1 MHSDVPP
8 SQCDWTF
15 EKTTQRFFSH
25 LSPSSSSLLQG
36 FHSVCVVDI
45 PCHKRKP
52 VTPVPPPTP
61 RRVLLS
67 QKALATPVM
76 DDECAE
82 AVEEKEC
89 EKEAEEKTEKEAEK
103 KTEKEAEEKTEKDT
117 EEKTEKEAEE
127 NNEREEETH
136 TTLQPTENVFL
147 HQSVLAL
154 RSLMAAP
161 PTPLPSS
168 LQLLL
173 QLPFIAAQLTASP
186 LYSPDAVKTA
196 LLASLAIP
204 SDSIHTFLATLWRA
218 IAPPPAISFSHP
230 VFRDDFYLRFYNR
243 LRLAESLFVRFVAA
257 LYRRSAFRALRPAAL
272 RATLR
277 NAHKVMKRE
286 LEGCFPCTASLE
298 VRPDSDSSGIA
309 RVFDRSAYRNEPQ
322 SQPWRRAGRMT
333 RRVWVPCVR
342 PQNQHDCHESAY
354 VADYTWESN
363 TVLSVG
369 RGW

>member
-25 LSPSSSSLLQG
+25 LSPSSSSLLQS

-52 VTPVPPPTP
+52 VTPVSSPTP

-67 QKALATPVM
+67 QKALATPMV
-76 DDECAE
+76 DEEGDECVEDA
-82 AVEEKEC
+82 EEKNEKETEEKS
-89 EKEAEEKTEKEAEK
+89 EKEAEGRNEK
-103 KTEKEAEEKTEKDT
+103 
-117 EEKTEKEAEE
+117 
-127 NNEREEETH
+127 EEETH

-173 QLPFIAAQLTASP
+173 QLPFIAAHLTASP
-186 LYSPDAVKTA
+186 LYSPDAVKSA

-218 IAPPPAISFSHP
+218 IAPPSVISFSHP

-298 VRPDSDSSGIA
+298 VWLDSGNSGIA

-322 SQPWRRAGRMT
+322 SQPWR
-333 RRVWVPCVR
+333 
-342 PQNQHDCHESAY
+342 
-354 VADYTWESN
+354 
-363 TVLSVG
+363 
-369 RGW
+369 

>member
-25 LSPSSSSLLQG
+25 LSPSSSSLLQS

-52 VTPVPPPTP
+52 VTPVSSPTP

-76 DDECAE
+76 DEEGNEC
-82 AVEEKEC
+82 VED
-89 EKEAEEKTEKEAEK
+89 AEEKNEK
-103 KTEKEAEEKTEKDT
+103 
-117 EEKTEKEAEE
+117 
-127 NNEREEETH
+127 EEETH

-173 QLPFIAAQLTASP
+173 QLPFIAAHLTASP
-186 LYSPDAVKTA
+186 LYSPDAVKSA

-218 IAPPPAISFSHP
+218 IAPPPVISFSHL

-243 LRLAESLFVRFVAA
+243 LRLAESLFVRFVTA

-298 VRPDSDSSGIA
+298 VRLDSGNSGIA

-322 SQPWRRAGRMT
+322 SQPWR
-333 RRVWVPCVR
+333 
-342 PQNQHDCHESAY
+342 
-354 VADYTWESN
+354 
-363 TVLSVG
+363 
-369 RGW
+369 

>member
-1 MHSDVPP
+1 MLFVPYSSEPSSYDECFRAFLPPIRCARLFPLCADGLHEKSLLVLHSDVPP

-25 LSPSSSSLLQG
+25 LSPSSSSLLQS

-52 VTPVPPPTP
+52 VTPVSSPTP

-76 DDECAE
+76 DEEGNECVEDA
-82 AVEEKEC
+82 EEKNEKETEEKS
-89 EKEAEEKTEKEAEK
+89 EKEAEGRNEK
-103 KTEKEAEEKTEKDT
+103 
-117 EEKTEKEAEE
+117 
-127 NNEREEETH
+127 EEETH
-136 TTLQPTENVFL
+136 TTIQPTENVFL

-161 PTPLPSS
+161 PMPLPSS

-173 QLPFIAAQLTASP
+173 QLPFIAAHLTASP
-186 LYSPDAVKTA
+186 LYSPDAVKSA

-218 IAPPPAISFSHP
+218 IAPPSVISFSHP

-298 VRPDSDSSGIA
+298 VRLDSGNSGIA
-309 RVFDRSAYRNEPQ
+309 RVFDRSVYRNEPQ
-322 SQPWRRAGRMT
+322 SQPWR
-333 RRVWVPCVR
+333 
-342 PQNQHDCHESAY
+342 
-354 VADYTWESN
+354 
-363 TVLSVG
+363 
-369 RGW
+369 

>member
-25 LSPSSSSLLQG
+25 LSPSSSSLLQS

-52 VTPVPPPTP
+52 VTPVSSPTP

-76 DDECAE
+76 DEEGNECVEDA
-82 AVEEKEC
+82 EEKNEKETEEKS
-89 EKEAEEKTEKEAEK
+89 EKEAEGRNEK
-103 KTEKEAEEKTEKDT
+103 
-117 EEKTEKEAEE
+117 
-127 NNEREEETH
+127 EEETH
-136 TTLQPTENVFL
+136 TTIQPTENVFL

-186 LYSPDAVKTA
+186 LYSPDAVKSA

-218 IAPPPAISFSHP
+218 IAPPPVISFSHP

-243 LRLAESLFVRFVAA
+243 LRLAESLFVRFVTA

-298 VRPDSDSSGIA
+298 VRLDSGNSGIA

-322 SQPWRRAGRMT
+322 SQPWR
-333 RRVWVPCVR
+333 
-342 PQNQHDCHESAY
+342 
-354 VADYTWESN
+354 
-363 TVLSVG
+363 
-369 RGW
+369 

>member
-1 MHSDVPP
+1 MLFVPYSSEPSSYDECFRAFLPPIRCARLFPLCADGLHEKSLLVLHSDVPP

-25 LSPSSSSLLQG
+25 LSPSSSSLLQS

-52 VTPVPPPTP
+52 VTPVSSPTP

-67 QKALATPVM
+67 QKVLATPVM
-76 DDECAE
+76 DEEGNECVEDA
-82 AVEEKEC
+82 EEKN
-89 EKEAEEKTEKEAEK
+89 EKEAEEKSEKEAEGRN
-103 KTEKEAEEKTEKDT
+103 EK
-117 EEKTEKEAEE
+117 
-127 NNEREEETH
+127 EEETH
-136 TTLQPTENVFL
+136 TTIQPTENVFL

-186 LYSPDAVKTA
+186 LYSPDAVKSA

-218 IAPPPAISFSHP
+218 IAPPSVISFSHP

-298 VRPDSDSSGIA
+298 VRLDSGNSGIA

-322 SQPWRRAGRMT
+322 SQPWR
-333 RRVWVPCVR
+333 
-342 PQNQHDCHESAY
+342 
-354 VADYTWESN
+354 
-363 TVLSVG
+363 
-369 RGW
+369 

>member
-1 MHSDVPP
+1 MLFVPYSSEPSSYDECFRAFLPPIRCARLFPLCADGLHEKSLLVLHSDVPP

-25 LSPSSSSLLQG
+25 LSPSSSSLLQS

-52 VTPVPPPTP
+52 VTPVSSPTP

-76 DDECAE
+76 DEEGNECVEDA
-82 AVEEKEC
+82 EEKNEKETEEKS
-89 EKEAEEKTEKEAEK
+89 EKEAEGRNEK
-103 KTEKEAEEKTEKDT
+103 
-117 EEKTEKEAEE
+117 
-127 NNEREEETH
+127 EEETH
-136 TTLQPTENVFL
+136 TTIQPTENVFL

-186 LYSPDAVKTA
+186 LYSPDAVKSA

-218 IAPPPAISFSHP
+218 IAPPSVISFSHP

-298 VRPDSDSSGIA
+298 VRLDSGNSGIA

-322 SQPWRRAGRMT
+322 SQPWR
-333 RRVWVPCVR
+333 
-342 PQNQHDCHESAY
+342 
-354 VADYTWESN
+354 
-363 TVLSVG
+363 
-369 RGW
+369 

>member
-25 LSPSSSSLLQG
+25 LSPSSSSLLQS

-52 VTPVPPPTP
+52 VTPVSSPTP

-76 DDECAE
+76 DEEGNECVEDA
-82 AVEEKEC
+82 EEKNEKETEEKS
-89 EKEAEEKTEKEAEK
+89 EKEAEGRNEK
-103 KTEKEAEEKTEKDT
+103 
-117 EEKTEKEAEE
+117 
-127 NNEREEETH
+127 EEETH
-136 TTLQPTENVFL
+136 TTIQPTENVFL

-186 LYSPDAVKTA
+186 LYSPDAVKSA

-218 IAPPPAISFSHP
+218 IAPPPVISFSHP

-298 VRPDSDSSGIA
+298 VWLDSGNSGIA

-322 SQPWRRAGRMT
+322 SQPWR
-333 RRVWVPCVR
+333 
-342 PQNQHDCHESAY
+342 
-354 VADYTWESN
+354 
-363 TVLSVG
+363 
-369 RGW
+369 

>member
-1 MHSDVPP
+1 MLFVPYSSEPSSYDECFRAFLPPIRCARLSPLCTDGLHEKYLLVLHSDVPP

-25 LSPSSSSLLQG
+25 LSPSSSSLLQS

-52 VTPVPPPTP
+52 VTPVSSPTP

-76 DDECAE
+76 DEEGNECVEDA
-82 AVEEKEC
+82 EEKNEKETEEKS
-89 EKEAEEKTEKEAEK
+89 EKEAEGRNEK
-103 KTEKEAEEKTEKDT
+103 
-117 EEKTEKEAEE
+117 
-127 NNEREEETH
+127 EEETH
-136 TTLQPTENVFL
+136 TTIQPTENVFL

-186 LYSPDAVKTA
+186 LYSPDAVKSA

-218 IAPPPAISFSHP
+218 IAPPSVISFSHP

-298 VRPDSDSSGIA
+298 VRLDSGNSGIA

-322 SQPWRRAGRMT
+322 SQPWR
-333 RRVWVPCVR
+333 
-342 PQNQHDCHESAY
+342 
-354 VADYTWESN
+354 
-363 TVLSVG
+363 
-369 RGW
+369 

>member
-25 LSPSSSSLLQG
+25 LSPSSSSLLQS

-52 VTPVPPPTP
+52 VTPVSSPTP

-76 DDECAE
+76 DEEGNECVEDA
-82 AVEEKEC
+82 EEKS
-89 EKEAEEKTEKEAEK
+89 EKEAEGRNEK
-103 KTEKEAEEKTEKDT
+103 
-117 EEKTEKEAEE
+117 
-127 NNEREEETH
+127 EEETH
-136 TTLQPTENVFL
+136 TTIQPTENVFL

-186 LYSPDAVKTA
+186 LYSPDAVKSA

-218 IAPPPAISFSHP
+218 IAPPSVISFSHP

-298 VRPDSDSSGIA
+298 VRLDSGNSGIA

-322 SQPWRRAGRMT
+322 SQPWR
-333 RRVWVPCVR
+333 
-342 PQNQHDCHESAY
+342 
-354 VADYTWESN
+354 
-363 TVLSVG
+363 
-369 RGW
+369 

>member
-25 LSPSSSSLLQG
+25 LSPSSSSLLQS

-52 VTPVPPPTP
+52 VTPVSSPTP

-76 DDECAE
+76 DEEGNECVEDA
-82 AVEEKEC
+82 EEKNEKETEEKS
-89 EKEAEEKTEKEAEK
+89 EKEAEGRNEK
-103 KTEKEAEEKTEKDT
+103 
-117 EEKTEKEAEE
+117 
-127 NNEREEETH
+127 EEETH

-173 QLPFIAAQLTASP
+173 QLPFIAAHLTASP
-186 LYSPDAVKTA
+186 LYSPDAVKSA

-218 IAPPPAISFSHP
+218 IAPPSVISFSHP

-298 VRPDSDSSGIA
+298 VWLDSGNSGIA

-322 SQPWRRAGRMT
+322 SQPWR
-333 RRVWVPCVR
+333 
-342 PQNQHDCHESAY
+342 
-354 VADYTWESN
+354 
-363 TVLSVG
+363 
-369 RGW
+369 

>member
-25 LSPSSSSLLQG
+25 LSPSSSSLLQS

-52 VTPVPPPTP
+52 VTPVSSPTP

-76 DDECAE
+76 DEEGNECVEDA
-82 AVEEKEC
+82 EEKN
-89 EKEAEEKTEKEAEK
+89 EKEAEGRNEQETEEKSEKEAEGRN
-103 KTEKEAEEKTEKDT
+103 EK
-117 EEKTEKEAEE
+117 
-127 NNEREEETH
+127 EEETH
-136 TTLQPTENVFL
+136 TTIQPTENVFL

-186 LYSPDAVKTA
+186 LYSPDAVKSA

-218 IAPPPAISFSHP
+218 IAPPPVISFSHP

-298 VRPDSDSSGIA
+298 VRLDSGNSGIA

-322 SQPWRRAGRMT
+322 SQPWR
-333 RRVWVPCVR
+333 
-342 PQNQHDCHESAY
+342 
-354 VADYTWESN
+354 
-363 TVLSVG
+363 
-369 RGW
+369 

>member
-1 MHSDVPP
+1 M
-8 SQCDWTF
+8 
-15 EKTTQRFFSH
+15 
-25 LSPSSSSLLQG
+25 
-36 FHSVCVVDI
+36 DI

-52 VTPVPPPTP
+52 VTPVSSPTP

-67 QKALATPVM
+67 QKALATPMV
-76 DDECAE
+76 DEEGDECVEDA
-82 AVEEKEC
+82 EEKNEK
-89 EKEAEEKTEKEAEK
+89 ETEEKSEKETEEKIAKEAEERNEK
-103 KTEKEAEEKTEKDT
+103 
-117 EEKTEKEAEE
+117 
-127 NNEREEETH
+127 EEETH

-186 LYSPDAVKTA
+186 LYSPDAVKSA

-218 IAPPPAISFSHP
+218 IAPPPVISFSHP

-243 LRLAESLFVRFVAA
+243 LRLAESLFVRFVTA

-298 VRPDSDSSGIA
+298 VWLDSGNSGIA

-322 SQPWRRAGRMT
+322 SQPWR
-333 RRVWVPCVR
+333 
-342 PQNQHDCHESAY
+342 
-354 VADYTWESN
+354 
-363 TVLSVG
+363 
-369 RGW
+369 

>member
-1 MHSDVPP
+1 MLFVPYSSEPSSYDECFRVFLPPIRCARLFPLCADGLHEKSLLVLHSDVPP

-25 LSPSSSSLLQG
+25 LSPSSSSLLQS

-52 VTPVPPPTP
+52 VTPVSSPTP

-76 DDECAE
+76 DEEGNECVEDA
-82 AVEEKEC
+82 EEKNEKETEEKS
-89 EKEAEEKTEKEAEK
+89 EKEAEGRNEK
-103 KTEKEAEEKTEKDT
+103 
-117 EEKTEKEAEE
+117 
-127 NNEREEETH
+127 EEETH
-136 TTLQPTENVFL
+136 TTIQPTENVFL

-186 LYSPDAVKTA
+186 LYSPDAVKSA

-204 SDSIHTFLATLWRA
+204 SDSIHTLLATLWRA
-218 IAPPPAISFSHP
+218 IAPPSVISFSHP

-298 VRPDSDSSGIA
+298 VRLDSGNSGIA

-322 SQPWRRAGRMT
+322 SQPWR
-333 RRVWVPCVR
+333 
-342 PQNQHDCHESAY
+342 
-354 VADYTWESN
+354 
-363 TVLSVG
+363 
-369 RGW
+369 

>member
-1 MHSDVPP
+1 M
-8 SQCDWTF
+8 
-15 EKTTQRFFSH
+15 
-25 LSPSSSSLLQG
+25 LQS

-52 VTPVPPPTP
+52 VTPVSSPTP

-76 DDECAE
+76 DEEGNECVEDA
-82 AVEEKEC
+82 EEKN
-89 EKEAEEKTEKEAEK
+89 EKEAEEKSEKEAEGRN
-103 KTEKEAEEKTEKDT
+103 EK
-117 EEKTEKEAEE
+117 
-127 NNEREEETH
+127 EEETH
-136 TTLQPTENVFL
+136 TTIQPTENVFL

-186 LYSPDAVKTA
+186 LYSPDAVKSA

-218 IAPPPAISFSHP
+218 IAPPSVISFSHP

-298 VRPDSDSSGIA
+298 VRLDSGNSGIA

-322 SQPWRRAGRMT
+322 SQPWR
-333 RRVWVPCVR
+333 
-342 PQNQHDCHESAY
+342 
-354 VADYTWESN
+354 
-363 TVLSVG
+363 
-369 RGW
+369 

>member
-25 LSPSSSSLLQG
+25 LSPSSSSLLQS

-52 VTPVPPPTP
+52 VTPVSSPTP

-67 QKALATPVM
+67 QKALATPMV
-76 DDECAE
+76 DEEGDECVEDA
-82 AVEEKEC
+82 EEKNEK
-89 EKEAEEKTEKEAEK
+89 ETEEKIAKEAEERNEK
-103 KTEKEAEEKTEKDT
+103 
-117 EEKTEKEAEE
+117 
-127 NNEREEETH
+127 EEETH

-186 LYSPDAVKTA
+186 LYSPDAVKSA

-218 IAPPPAISFSHP
+218 IAPPPVISFSHP

-243 LRLAESLFVRFVAA
+243 LRLAESLFVRFVTA

-298 VRPDSDSSGIA
+298 VWLDSGNSGIA

-322 SQPWRRAGRMT
+322 SQPWR
-333 RRVWVPCVR
+333 
-342 PQNQHDCHESAY
+342 
-354 VADYTWESN
+354 
-363 TVLSVG
+363 
-369 RGW
+369 

>member
-1 MHSDVPP
+1 MLFVPYSPEPSSYDECFRAFLPPIRCARLSPLCADGLHEKSLLVLHSDVPP

-25 LSPSSSSLLQG
+25 LSPSSSSLLQS

-52 VTPVPPPTP
+52 VTPVSSPTP

-76 DDECAE
+76 DEEGNECVEDA
-82 AVEEKEC
+82 EEKNEK
-89 EKEAEEKTEKEAEK
+89 ETEEKIAKEAEERNEK
-103 KTEKEAEEKTEKDT
+103 
-117 EEKTEKEAEE
+117 
-127 NNEREEETH
+127 EEETH

-186 LYSPDAVKTA
+186 LYSPDAVKSA

-218 IAPPPAISFSHP
+218 IAPPSVISFSHP

-298 VRPDSDSSGIA
+298 VRLDSGNSGIA

-322 SQPWRRAGRMT
+322 SQPWR
-333 RRVWVPCVR
+333 
-342 PQNQHDCHESAY
+342 
-354 VADYTWESN
+354 
-363 TVLSVG
+363 
-369 RGW
+369 

>member
-25 LSPSSSSLLQG
+25 LSPSSSSLLQS

-52 VTPVPPPTP
+52 VTPVSSPTP

-76 DDECAE
+76 DEEGNECVEDA
-82 AVEEKEC
+82 EEKNDKETEEKS
-89 EKEAEEKTEKEAEK
+89 EKEAEGR
-103 KTEKEAEEKTEKDT
+103 
-117 EEKTEKEAEE
+117 
-127 NNEREEETH
+127 NEQEEETH
-136 TTLQPTENVFL
+136 TTIQPTENVFL

-186 LYSPDAVKTA
+186 LYSPDAVKSA

-218 IAPPPAISFSHP
+218 IAPPSVISFSHP

-298 VRPDSDSSGIA
+298 VRLDSGNSGIA

-322 SQPWRRAGRMT
+322 SQPWR
-333 RRVWVPCVR
+333 
-342 PQNQHDCHESAY
+342 
-354 VADYTWESN
+354 
-363 TVLSVG
+363 
-369 RGW
+369 

>member
-1 MHSDVPP
+1 MLFVPYSSEPSSYDECFRAFLPPIRCARLSPLCTDGLHEKSLLVLHSDVPP

-25 LSPSSSSLLQG
+25 LSPSSSSLLQS

-52 VTPVPPPTP
+52 VTPVSSPTP

-67 QKALATPVM
+67 QKALATPMV
-76 DDECAE
+76 DEEGDECVEDA
-82 AVEEKEC
+82 EEKNEK
-89 EKEAEEKTEKEAEK
+89 ETEEKSEKETEEKIAKEAEERNEK
-103 KTEKEAEEKTEKDT
+103 
-117 EEKTEKEAEE
+117 
-127 NNEREEETH
+127 EEETH

-186 LYSPDAVKTA
+186 LYSPDAVKSA

-218 IAPPPAISFSHP
+218 IAPPPVISFSHP

-243 LRLAESLFVRFVAA
+243 LRLAESLFVRFVTAF
-257 LYRRSAFRALRPAAL
+257 YRRSAFRALRPAAL

-298 VRPDSDSSGIA
+298 VWLDSGNSGIA

-322 SQPWRRAGRMT
+322 SQPWR
-333 RRVWVPCVR
+333 
-342 PQNQHDCHESAY
+342 
-354 VADYTWESN
+354 
-363 TVLSVG
+363 
-369 RGW
+369 

>member
-1 MHSDVPP
+1 MLFVPYSSEPSSYDECFRAFLPPIRCARLFPLCADGLHEKSLLVLHSDVPP

-25 LSPSSSSLLQG
+25 LSPSSSSLLQS

-52 VTPVPPPTP
+52 VTPVSSPTP

-76 DDECAE
+76 DEEGNECVEDA
-82 AVEEKEC
+82 EEKN
-89 EKEAEEKTEKEAEK
+89 EKEAEEKNECAEDS
-103 KTEKEAEEKTEKDT
+103 EEK
-117 EEKTEKEAEE
+117 
-127 NNEREEETH
+127 NEREEETH

-186 LYSPDAVKTA
+186 LYSPDAVKSA

-218 IAPPPAISFSHP
+218 IAPPSVISFSHP

-298 VRPDSDSSGIA
+298 VWLDSGNSGIA

-322 SQPWRRAGRMT
+322 SQPWR
-333 RRVWVPCVR
+333 
-342 PQNQHDCHESAY
+342 
-354 VADYTWESN
+354 
-363 TVLSVG
+363 
-369 RGW
+369 

>member
-25 LSPSSSSLLQG
+25 LSPSSSSLLQS

-52 VTPVPPPTP
+52 VTPVSSPTP

-67 QKALATPVM
+67 QKALATPMV
-76 DDECAE
+76 DEEGDECVEDA
-82 AVEEKEC
+82 EEKNEK
-89 EKEAEEKTEKEAEK
+89 ETEEKSEKETEEKIAKEAEERNEK
-103 KTEKEAEEKTEKDT
+103 
-117 EEKTEKEAEE
+117 
-127 NNEREEETH
+127 EEETH

-186 LYSPDAVKTA
+186 LYSPDAVKSA

-204 SDSIHTFLATLWRA
+204 SDSIHTFLATLWRT
-218 IAPPPAISFSHP
+218 IAPPPVISFSHP

-298 VRPDSDSSGIA
+298 VWLDSGNSGIA

-322 SQPWRRAGRMT
+322 SQPWR
-333 RRVWVPCVR
+333 
-342 PQNQHDCHESAY
+342 
-354 VADYTWESN
+354 
-363 TVLSVG
+363 
-369 RGW
+369 

>member
-25 LSPSSSSLLQG
+25 LSPSSSSLLQS

-52 VTPVPPPTP
+52 VTPVSSPTP

-67 QKALATPVM
+67 QKALATPMV
-76 DDECAE
+76 DEEGDEC
-82 AVEEKEC
+82 VED
-89 EKEAEEKTEKEAEK
+89 AEEKNEKE
-103 KTEKEAEEKTEKDT
+103 T
-117 EEKTEKEAEE
+117 EEKSEKETEE
-127 NNEREEETH
+127 RNEKEEETH

-186 LYSPDAVKTA
+186 LYSPDAVKSA

-218 IAPPPAISFSHP
+218 IAPPPVISFSHP

-243 LRLAESLFVRFVAA
+243 LRLAESLFVRFVTA

-298 VRPDSDSSGIA
+298 VWLDSGNSGIA

-322 SQPWRRAGRMT
+322 SQPWR
-333 RRVWVPCVR
+333 
-342 PQNQHDCHESAY
+342 
-354 VADYTWESN
+354 
-363 TVLSVG
+363 
-369 RGW
+369 

>member
-25 LSPSSSSLLQG
+25 LSPSSSSLLQS

-52 VTPVPPPTP
+52 VTPVSSPTP

-67 QKALATPVM
+67 QKALATPMV
-76 DDECAE
+76 DEEGNECVEDA
-82 AVEEKEC
+82 EEKN
-89 EKEAEEKTEKEAEK
+89 EKEAEEKNECAEDS
-103 KTEKEAEEKTEKDT
+103 EEK
-117 EEKTEKEAEE
+117 
-127 NNEREEETH
+127 NEREEETH
-136 TTLQPTENVFL
+136 TTIQPTENVFL

-186 LYSPDAVKTA
+186 LYSPDAVKSA

-218 IAPPPAISFSHP
+218 IAPPPVISFSHP

-286 LEGCFPCTASLE
+286 LDGCFPCTASLE
-298 VRPDSDSSGIA
+298 VRLDSGNSGIA

-322 SQPWRRAGRMT
+322 SQPWR
-333 RRVWVPCVR
+333 
-342 PQNQHDCHESAY
+342 
-354 VADYTWESN
+354 
-363 TVLSVG
+363 
-369 RGW
+369 

>member
-25 LSPSSSSLLQG
+25 LSPSSSSLLQS

-52 VTPVPPPTP
+52 VTPVSSPTP

-76 DDECAE
+76 DEEGNECVEDA
-82 AVEEKEC
+82 EEKNEKETEEKS
-89 EKEAEEKTEKEAEK
+89 EKEAEGRNEK
-103 KTEKEAEEKTEKDT
+103 
-117 EEKTEKEAEE
+117 
-127 NNEREEETH
+127 EEETH
-136 TTLQPTENVFL
+136 TTIQPTENVFL

-173 QLPFIAAQLTASP
+173 QLPFIAAHLTASP
-186 LYSPDAVKTA
+186 LYSPDAVKSA

-218 IAPPPAISFSHP
+218 IAPPPVISFSHP

-298 VRPDSDSSGIA
+298 VWLDSGNSGIA

-322 SQPWRRAGRMT
+322 SQPWR
-333 RRVWVPCVR
+333 
-342 PQNQHDCHESAY
+342 
-354 VADYTWESN
+354 
-363 TVLSVG
+363 
-369 RGW
+369 

>member
-25 LSPSSSSLLQG
+25 LSPSSSSLLQS

-52 VTPVPPPTP
+52 VTPVSSPTP

-76 DDECAE
+76 DEEGNECVEDA
-82 AVEEKEC
+82 EEKSEK
-89 EKEAEEKTEKEAEK
+89 ETEEKIAKEAEERNEK
-103 KTEKEAEEKTEKDT
+103 
-117 EEKTEKEAEE
+117 
-127 NNEREEETH
+127 EEETH

-186 LYSPDAVKTA
+186 LYSPDAVKSA

-218 IAPPPAISFSHP
+218 IAPPPVISFSHP

-243 LRLAESLFVRFVAA
+243 LRLAESLFVRFVTA

-298 VRPDSDSSGIA
+298 VWLDSGNSGIA

-322 SQPWRRAGRMT
+322 SQPWR
-333 RRVWVPCVR
+333 
-342 PQNQHDCHESAY
+342 
-354 VADYTWESN
+354 
-363 TVLSVG
+363 
-369 RGW
+369 

>member
-1 MHSDVPP
+1 MLFVPYSSEPSSYDECFRAFLPPIRCARLFPLCADGLHEKSLLVLHSDVPP

-25 LSPSSSSLLQG
+25 LSPSSSSLLQS

-52 VTPVPPPTP
+52 VTPVSSPTP

-76 DDECAE
+76 DEEGDECVEDA
-82 AVEEKEC
+82 EEKNEK
-89 EKEAEEKTEKEAEK
+89 ETEEKSEKETEEKIAKEAEERNEK
-103 KTEKEAEEKTEKDT
+103 
-117 EEKTEKEAEE
+117 
-127 NNEREEETH
+127 EEETH

-186 LYSPDAVKTA
+186 LYSPDAVKSA

-218 IAPPPAISFSHP
+218 IAPPSVISFSHP

-243 LRLAESLFVRFVAA
+243 LRLAESLFVRFVAT

-298 VRPDSDSSGIA
+298 VWLDSGNSGIA

-322 SQPWRRAGRMT
+322 SQP
-333 RRVWVPCVR
+333 
-342 PQNQHDCHESAY
+342 
-354 VADYTWESN
+354 
-363 TVLSVG
+363 
-369 RGW
+369 

>member
-25 LSPSSSSLLQG
+25 LSPSSSSLLQS

-52 VTPVPPPTP
+52 VTPVSSPTP

-67 QKALATPVM
+67 QKALATPMV
-76 DDECAE
+76 DEEGDEC
-82 AVEEKEC
+82 VED
-89 EKEAEEKTEKEAEK
+89 AEEKNEKE
-103 KTEKEAEEKTEKDT
+103 T
-117 EEKTEKEAEE
+117 EEKSEKETEE
-127 NNEREEETH
+127 RNEKEEETH

-186 LYSPDAVKTA
+186 LYSPDAVKSA

-218 IAPPPAISFSHP
+218 IAPPPVISFSHP

-298 VRPDSDSSGIA
+298 VWLDSGNSGIA

-322 SQPWRRAGRMT
+322 SQPWR
-333 RRVWVPCVR
+333 
-342 PQNQHDCHESAY
+342 
-354 VADYTWESN
+354 
-363 TVLSVG
+363 
-369 RGW
+369 

>member
-1 MHSDVPP
+1 
-8 SQCDWTF
+8 
-15 EKTTQRFFSH
+15 
-25 LSPSSSSLLQG
+25 
-36 FHSVCVVDI
+36 
-45 PCHKRKP
+45 
-52 VTPVPPPTP
+52 
-61 RRVLLS
+61 
-67 QKALATPVM
+67 M
-76 DDECAE
+76 DEESDECAE
-82 AVEEKEC
+82 ATEEKNEC
-89 EKEAEEKTEKEAEK
+89 AEKAEEKNEKDR
-103 KTEKEAEEKTEKDT
+103 EEKNK
-117 EEKTEKEAEE
+117 
-127 NNEREEETH
+127 EETH
-136 TTLQPTENVFL
+136 TPLQPTENVFL

-186 LYSPDAVKTA
+186 LYSPDAVKSA

-204 SDSIHTFLATLWRA
+204 SDSIHAFLATLWRS

-286 LEGCFPCTASLE
+286 LEGCFPCTAALE
-298 VRPDSDSSGIA
+298 VRLDGDSSGIA

-322 SQPWRRAGRMT
+322 SQPWRRVGRVT

-342 PQNQHDCHESAY
+342 PQNQHDCHKSAY
-354 VADYTWESN
+354 VADYTWESSAA
-363 TVLSVG
+363 LSVG

>member
-25 LSPSSSSLLQG
+25 LSPSSSSLLQS

-52 VTPVPPPTP
+52 VTPVSSPTP

-67 QKALATPVM
+67 QKALATPMV
-76 DDECAE
+76 DEEGDECVEDA
-82 AVEEKEC
+82 EEKNEK
-89 EKEAEEKTEKEAEK
+89 ETEEKSEKETEEKIAKEAEERNEK
-103 KTEKEAEEKTEKDT
+103 
-117 EEKTEKEAEE
+117 
-127 NNEREEETH
+127 EEETH

-186 LYSPDAVKTA
+186 LYSPDAVKSA

-218 IAPPPAISFSHP
+218 IAPPPVISFSHP

-243 LRLAESLFVRFVAA
+243 LRLAESLFVRFVTAF
-257 LYRRSAFRALRPAAL
+257 YRRSAFRALRPAAL

-298 VRPDSDSSGIA
+298 VWLDSGNSGIA

-322 SQPWRRAGRMT
+322 SQPWR
-333 RRVWVPCVR
+333 
-342 PQNQHDCHESAY
+342 
-354 VADYTWESN
+354 
-363 TVLSVG
+363 
-369 RGW
+369 

>member
-25 LSPSSSSLLQG
+25 LSPSSSSLLQS

-52 VTPVPPPTP
+52 VTPVSSPTP

-67 QKALATPVM
+67 QKALATPMV
-76 DDECAE
+76 DEEGDEC
-82 AVEEKEC
+82 VED
-89 EKEAEEKTEKEAEK
+89 AEEKSEKE
-103 KTEKEAEEKTEKDT
+103 T
-117 EEKTEKEAEE
+117 EER
-127 NNEREEETH
+127 NEREEDTH

-186 LYSPDAVKTA
+186 LYSPDAVKSA

-218 IAPPPAISFSHP
+218 IAPPPVISFSHP

-298 VRPDSDSSGIA
+298 VWLDSGNSGIA

-322 SQPWRRAGRMT
+322 SQPWR
-333 RRVWVPCVR
+333 
-342 PQNQHDCHESAY
+342 
-354 VADYTWESN
+354 
-363 TVLSVG
+363 
-369 RGW
+369 

>member
-25 LSPSSSSLLQG
+25 LSPSSSSLLQS

-52 VTPVPPPTP
+52 VTPVSSPTP

-67 QKALATPVM
+67 QKALATPMV
-76 DDECAE
+76 DEEGDECVEDA
-82 AVEEKEC
+82 EEKNEK
-89 EKEAEEKTEKEAEK
+89 ETEEKSEKETEEKIAKEAEERNEK
-103 KTEKEAEEKTEKDT
+103 
-117 EEKTEKEAEE
+117 
-127 NNEREEETH
+127 EEETH

-173 QLPFIAAQLTASP
+173 QLPFIAAHLTASP
-186 LYSPDAVKTA
+186 LYSPDAVKSA

-218 IAPPPAISFSHP
+218 IAPPPVISFSHP

-243 LRLAESLFVRFVAA
+243 LRLAESLFVRFVTA

-298 VRPDSDSSGIA
+298 VWLDSGNSGIA

-322 SQPWRRAGRMT
+322 SQPWR
-333 RRVWVPCVR
+333 
-342 PQNQHDCHESAY
+342 
-354 VADYTWESN
+354 
-363 TVLSVG
+363 
-369 RGW
+369 

>member
-1 MHSDVPP
+1 M
-8 SQCDWTF
+8 
-15 EKTTQRFFSH
+15 
-25 LSPSSSSLLQG
+25 
-36 FHSVCVVDI
+36 VDEEG
-45 PCHKRKP
+45 
-52 VTPVPPPTP
+52 
-61 RRVLLS
+61 
-67 QKALATPVM
+67 
-76 DDECAE
+76 DECVEDA
-82 AVEEKEC
+82 EEKN
-89 EKEAEEKTEKEAEK
+89 EKEAEEKNECAEDS
-103 KTEKEAEEKTEKDT
+103 EEK
-117 EEKTEKEAEE
+117 
-127 NNEREEETH
+127 NEREEETH
-136 TTLQPTENVFL
+136 TTLRPTENVFL

-186 LYSPDAVKTA
+186 LYSHDAVKSA

-218 IAPPPAISFSHP
+218 IAPPPVNSFSHP

-243 LRLAESLFVRFVAA
+243 LRLAESLFVRFVTA

-298 VRPDSDSSGIA
+298 VWLDSGNSGIA

-322 SQPWRRAGRMT
+322 SQPWR
-333 RRVWVPCVR
+333 
-342 PQNQHDCHESAY
+342 
-354 VADYTWESN
+354 
-363 TVLSVG
+363 
-369 RGW
+369 

>member
-25 LSPSSSSLLQG
+25 LSPSSSSLLQS

-52 VTPVPPPTP
+52 VTPVSSPTP

-67 QKALATPVM
+67 QKALATPMV
-76 DDECAE
+76 DEEGDECVEDA
-82 AVEEKEC
+82 EEKNEK
-89 EKEAEEKTEKEAEK
+89 ETEEKSEKETEEKIAKEAEERNEK
-103 KTEKEAEEKTEKDT
+103 
-117 EEKTEKEAEE
+117 
-127 NNEREEETH
+127 EEETH

-186 LYSPDAVKTA
+186 LYSPDAVKSA

-218 IAPPPAISFSHP
+218 IAPPPVISFSHP

-298 VRPDSDSSGIA
+298 VWLDSGNSGIA

-322 SQPWRRAGRMT
+322 SQPWR
-333 RRVWVPCVR
+333 
-342 PQNQHDCHESAY
+342 
-354 VADYTWESN
+354 
-363 TVLSVG
+363 
-369 RGW
+369 

>member
-1 MHSDVPP
+1 MVD
-8 SQCDWTF
+8 
-15 EKTTQRFFSH
+15 EE
-25 LSPSSSSLLQG
+25 G
-36 FHSVCVVDI
+36 NECVED
-45 PCHKRKP
+45 
-52 VTPVPPPTP
+52 
-61 RRVLLS
+61 
-67 QKALATPVM
+67 A
-76 DDECAE
+76 
-82 AVEEKEC
+82 EEKN
-89 EKEAEEKTEKEAEK
+89 EKEAEGRNEQE
-103 KTEKEAEEKTEKDT
+103 T
-117 EEKTEKEAEE
+117 EEKNECAEDSEEK
-127 NNEREEETH
+127 NEREEETH
-136 TTLQPTENVFL
+136 TTIQPTENVFL

-186 LYSPDAVKTA
+186 LYSPDAVKSA

-218 IAPPPAISFSHP
+218 IAPPPVISFSHP

-243 LRLAESLFVRFVAA
+243 LRLAESLFVRFVTA

-298 VRPDSDSSGIA
+298 VRLDSGNSGIA

-322 SQPWRRAGRMT
+322 SQPWR
-333 RRVWVPCVR
+333 
-342 PQNQHDCHESAY
+342 
-354 VADYTWESN
+354 
-363 TVLSVG
+363 
-369 RGW
+369 

>member
-25 LSPSSSSLLQG
+25 LSPSSSSLLQS

-52 VTPVPPPTP
+52 VTPVSSPTP

-67 QKALATPVM
+67 QKALATPMV
-76 DDECAE
+76 DEEGDECVEDA
-82 AVEEKEC
+82 EEKNEK
-89 EKEAEEKTEKEAEK
+89 ETEEKSEKETEEKIAKEAEERNEK
-103 KTEKEAEEKTEKDT
+103 
-117 EEKTEKEAEE
+117 
-127 NNEREEETH
+127 EEETH

-186 LYSPDAVKTA
+186 LYSPDAVKSA

-218 IAPPPAISFSHP
+218 IAPPPVISFSHP

-243 LRLAESLFVRFVAA
+243 LRLTESLFVRFVTA

-298 VRPDSDSSGIA
+298 VWLDSGNSGIA

-322 SQPWRRAGRMT
+322 SQPWR
-333 RRVWVPCVR
+333 
-342 PQNQHDCHESAY
+342 
-354 VADYTWESN
+354 
-363 TVLSVG
+363 
-369 RGW
+369 

>member
-25 LSPSSSSLLQG
+25 LSPSSSSLLQS

-52 VTPVPPPTP
+52 VTPVSSPTP

-76 DDECAE
+76 DEEGNECVEDA
-82 AVEEKEC
+82 EEKNEKETEEKS
-89 EKEAEEKTEKEAEK
+89 EKEAEGRNEK
-103 KTEKEAEEKTEKDT
+103 
-117 EEKTEKEAEE
+117 
-127 NNEREEETH
+127 EEETH
-136 TTLQPTENVFL
+136 TTIQPTENVFL

-186 LYSPDAVKTA
+186 LYSPDAVKSA

-218 IAPPPAISFSHP
+218 IAPPSVISFSHP

-298 VRPDSDSSGIA
+298 VRLDSGNSGIA

-322 SQPWRRAGRMT
+322 SQPWR
-333 RRVWVPCVR
+333 
-342 PQNQHDCHESAY
+342 
-354 VADYTWESN
+354 
-363 TVLSVG
+363 
-369 RGW
+369 

>member
-1 MHSDVPP
+1 MLFVPYSSEPSSYDECFRAFLPPIRCARLSPLCTDGFHEKSLLVLHSDVPP

-25 LSPSSSSLLQG
+25 LSPSSSSLLQS

-52 VTPVPPPTP
+52 VTPVSSPTP

-67 QKALATPVM
+67 QKALATPMV
-76 DDECAE
+76 DEEGDEC
-82 AVEEKEC
+82 VED
-89 EKEAEEKTEKEAEK
+89 AEEKSEKE
-103 KTEKEAEEKTEKDT
+103 T
-117 EEKTEKEAEE
+117 EER
-127 NNEREEETH
+127 NEREEDTH

-186 LYSPDAVKTA
+186 LYSPDAVKSA

-218 IAPPPAISFSHP
+218 IAPPPVISFSHP

-298 VRPDSDSSGIA
+298 VWLDSGNSGIA

-322 SQPWRRAGRMT
+322 SQPWR
-333 RRVWVPCVR
+333 
-342 PQNQHDCHESAY
+342 
-354 VADYTWESN
+354 
-363 TVLSVG
+363 
-369 RGW
+369 